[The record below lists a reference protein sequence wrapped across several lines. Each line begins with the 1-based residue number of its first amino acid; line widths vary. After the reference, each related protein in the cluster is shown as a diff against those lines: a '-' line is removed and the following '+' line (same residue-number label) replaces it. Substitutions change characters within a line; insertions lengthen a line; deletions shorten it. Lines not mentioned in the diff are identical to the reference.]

1 MQCVQ
6 HASLSLTTADHLSR
20 SVSRRCAIADR
31 AVGRPIKVE
40 RIEKPTSK
48 DLEEVQQRYIDE
60 LMHIWVRVAT
70 ARLV

>member
-1 MQCVQ
+1 MCG
-6 HASLSLTTADHLSR
+6 LSLKFDG
-20 SVSRRCAIADR
+20 

-60 LMHIWVRVAT
+60 LMHIWVRRWAT
-70 ARLV
+70 AATSDLDRTRIKSATAPRDAR